1 VSKAFTKET
10 DELPEAPVRRRGLPV
25 PELNLVTPA
34 GLLAARAEL
43 EELTRV
49 GGDADRVRELA
60 DHLST
65 AQAAEPPADRGEVAL
80 GARVTVEDDDGKHHV
95 YELVGAI
102 EADPKR
108 GRLSWQS
115 PLAQALWGMRVG
127 DGVSLPRGDGEIVAI
142 EYP

>member
-1 VSKAFTKET
+1 M
-10 DELPEAPVRRRGLPV
+10 RRRGLPV

-34 GLLAARAEL
+34 GLAAARAEL
-43 EELTRV
+43 EQLTRTD
-49 GGDADRVRELA
+49 GDAERIRELA

-65 AQAAEPPADRGEVAL
+65 AQAADPPVDRGEVAL
-80 GARVTVEDDDGKHHV
+80 GARVTIEDEQGALHV
-95 YELVGAI
+95 YSLVGAI

-127 DGVSLPRGDGEIVAI
+127 DGVTLPRGDGEIVSI